1 MQPGD
6 VCFWNCLI
14 ARTRSRTKLTRL
26 PLSSTTTIHLIG
38 RSPLIIPPTK
48 SRVSPFTSRVPLHCT
63 AYILVFNDSNLLVT
77 HQRVSAEARGSS
89 TIKFVYTCIAY
100 TRESYSTGSNL
111 HCFRVGPRPRAREP
125 SITHLYL
132 FTSIDHLFY
141 RNLSCVESREK
152 ERERIHSSE
161 SINYLFYSNNF

>member
-38 RSPLIIPPTK
+38 RSPLIIPRTK

-77 HQRVSAEARGSS
+77 HQRVSAKARGSS

-111 HCFRVGPRPRAREP
+111 HCFRVGPRPRARDP

-132 FTSIDHLFY
+132 YFNWSFI
-141 RNLSCVESREK
+141 LSESVLRWIAREREK
-152 ERERIHSSE
+152 ENSFLRVHKL
-161 SINYLFYSNNF
+161 SILQ